1 VQQQQQHAWGAGG
14 GDREDMNVDDATT
27 ATMHAGASGRAS
39 SHEKAAP
46 LNFQQQHQSAGEKD
60 AASMAQCGA

>member
-1 VQQQQQHAWGAGG
+1 
-14 GDREDMNVDDATT
+14 MNVDDATT

-46 LNFQQQHQSAGEKD
+46 LNFQQQQQQHQSAGEKD

>member
-1 VQQQQQHAWGAGG
+1 
-14 GDREDMNVDDATT
+14 MNVDDATT

-46 LNFQQQHQSAGEKD
+46 LNFQQQQQQQHQSAGEKD